1 MLVTLWAVLCMNAAP
16 NVCVQENVADSRLST
31 ISWGECMGISGLES
45 ASRFAAENPA
55 YVDWHFKGWRCQNGE
70 RINERKA

>member
-1 MLVTLWAVLCMNAAP
+1 
-16 NVCVQENVADSRLST
+16 
-31 ISWGECMGISGLES
+31 MGISGLES

-55 YVDWHFKGWRCQNGE
+55 YVNWHFKSWRCQNGE